1 MQTWLCCYS
10 SLCYWKAT
18 LLLVLLLMFS
28 DLNKVM
34 VGQKKVSESYLETRT
49 LVLCLGSFELDQQA
63 SLNTSASA
71 LRQQTQITQSTTRSS
86 FRICSFCLQC
96 QCTSCVILLQIV
108 LLKLWLNKH
117 YTTVMPT
124 KALCWTV
131 TPAMHVINEHW
142 ECCGDDLLK
151 WAELELSGD

>member
-49 LVLCLGSFELDQQA
+49 LCCVWAL
-63 SLNTSASA
+63 LNWTSKHH
-71 LRQQTQITQSTTRSS
+71 STPQHLHCVSKHKSRRAPLAVPSEYVVS
-86 FRICSFCLQC
+86 VCSV
-96 QCTSCVILLQIV
+96 SV
-108 LLKLWLNKH
+108 
-117 YTTVMPT
+117 P
-124 KALCWTV
+124 
-131 TPAMHVINEHW
+131 HV
-142 ECCGDDLLK
+142 
-151 WAELELSGD
+151 